1 MIHIFAIFL
10 QLLYVL
16 SVRGWWDV
24 QVHACHSLDL
34 AFISGHPTRYD
45 PREIV
50 LPLQSSDNVSPE
62 CLHKYLQNIKVDDN
76 ETRGYAF
83 RERKREGKREREG
96 EGRARKRCYV
106 RN

>member
-10 QLLYVL
+10 QLLL

-50 LPLQSSDNVSPE
+50 LPLQSSDNISPE
-62 CLHKYLQNIKVDDN
+62 CLHKYLQNIKVADN
-76 ETRGYAF
+76 ETHGYAF
-83 RERKREGKREREG
+83 RERDRKRERER
-96 EGRARKRCYV
+96 EGRARKRLV
-106 RN
+106 M